1 MSKITSE
8 PNEARK
14 RVAANLKR
22 LRLTAGYSQERLAE
36 VAGFHRTYVSQIERC
51 KLNITID
58 ALWKLSE
65 ILEADPAEL
74 LCVTSEERKR
84 TA

>member
-1 MSKITSE
+1 MSKIISE

-22 LRLTAGYSQERLAE
+22 VRIAAGYSQERLAD

-51 KLNITID
+51 KLNVTID
-58 ALWKLSE
+58 AMWKLAE
-65 ILEADPAEL
+65 LLQIDPAEL
-74 LCVTSEERKR
+74 LRPKSEE
-84 TA
+84 